1 MIIANGRRPGA
12 LAQAAALAPVGT
24 LFHPDPRRPDARR
37 RWLAARVG
45 ARHSIRIDAGAAAA
59 ITQRGKSL
67 LAAGVV
73 EVMGRFG
80 RGDPVDVVALD
91 GRVIAAGLTNYSS
104 ADLLRIRGTHSR
116 RIEELLGYQYGDEV
130 IHRNNLV
137 LV

>member
-1 MIIANGRRPGA
+1 VLGR
-12 LAQAAALAPVGT
+12 AAALAPVGT
-24 LFHPDPRRPDARR
+24 LFRPDARRPDARR

-45 ARHSIRIDAGAAAA
+45 ARHAITVDAGAAAA

-67 LAAGVV
+67 LAAGVAAV
-73 EVMGRFG
+73 EGRFG
-80 RGDPVDVVALD
+80 RGDPVDVRAPD
-91 GRVIAAGLTNYSS
+91 GRVIAAGLTNYSA

-116 RIEELLGYQYGDEV
+116 RIEELLGYHYGDEV